1 MIKRRNM
8 LMQVL
13 LFIIT
18 IGIYGVY
25 WFYFTSS
32 EMVDHKRM
40 TGNPVVWAILFVF
53 PITDFYAM
61 WQHSK
66 AVQTVTDGK
75 YSNILIFIL
84 WILFSPAMWAIT
96 QSELNR
102 LADKQLA
109 EQVAVETSKS

>member
-1 MIKRRNM
+1 MPI
-8 LMQVL
+8 QVL

-18 IGIYGVY
+18 LGLYSIY

-32 EMVDHKRM
+32 EMVEHKRL

-53 PITDFYAM
+53 PIIDLYAW

-66 AVQTVTDGK
+66 AVEAVTEGK
-75 YSNILIFIL
+75 YSTILMFIL
-84 WILFSPAMWAIT
+84 WILFPPAVWAIT
-96 QSELNR
+96 QMELNR

-109 EQVAVETSKS
+109 DLAAVETRES